1 MTLERLL
8 ADLKGISGNPANS
21 QQRRDWARGAIACL
35 EGLAHDLEGAALL
48 RQWWANKWAVDM
60 DLGAKVDEWAKGP
73 RKAETA

>member
-8 ADLKGISGNPANS
+8 ADLKVIRDSQNNS
-21 QQRRDWARGAIACL
+21 QHRREWAQDAIACL

-48 RQWWANKWAVDM
+48 RQWWANKWAVDV

>member
-1 MTLERLL
+1 MTIEKLL

-21 QQRRDWARGAIACL
+21 QQRQDWAEAAIACL

-60 DLGAKVDEWAKGP
+60 ELKAKVDEWAKGP
-73 RKAETA
+73 RKAETT